1 MRITSPTF
9 LCPLLRPFTVAGTHR
24 LGVSVLSAWTLSGA
38 PLSVQDLWPRFM
50 RAAGKDGVL
59 DQGIPKSS
67 SEYLLVG
74 HAHSAEPVSHL
85 AVSVELGGRQK
96 VVNVVGDRI
105 WQRGVPTPPVPF
117 TKMPLSWDRS
127 FGGEGFADNP
137 LGRGFV
143 RGDAEGV
150 PLPNLES
157 PRRMI
162 RSPNDRPEPAG
173 FGPFGLD
180 WPQRT
185 RGLGTYDAR
194 WFETEFPGF
203 ASDIDWRVHNVAPLD
218 QRFEHPFAPGERVV
232 LHNLV
237 EGRPRVELSLPRVM
251 ARCFTYRDE
260 KRRDLFEVP
269 LALRTLW
276 LVPDEDMFIL
286 VFHGAQTIATMLG
299 SEIKGLVLALDGSD
313 RRRDVAHFAQA
324 LEKRLDPE
332 LGAAEMLDD
341 APLMPEGM
349 KFPDFEERAQ
359 DPTLPERGGALETN
373 LYAGAELRRQEA
385 LRAFAEAGFEGGE
398 ELFPPIT
405 PPEPSKK
412 PITEQ
417 IQEALALAEDKRKEA
432 EEKLATIRQEGIEEL
447 KKAGF
452 DPSFLETKE
461 HAGPPTMILA
471 SEQRAML
478 EEIVREARAA
488 GQPLLP
494 FEAQLAD
501 PAFHRELAEKEA
513 MGREAYRMSA
523 HLSEAEPPLDLDRML
538 AQRSRVDEA
547 IRARTSL
554 AQLDLT
560 GADLAELDLS
570 YIDLSGAWLEGA
582 NLTRANLTGA
592 RLDGAVLAKS
602 NLGEAVLTG
611 TSLRNANLG
620 RARLMDTRIES
631 CDLEEAILAHADLR
645 GARIERSNV
654 RRADL
659 SSVRVAHDTI
669 FSGSDLSQVNFISM
683 NLREMKF
690 EACALDDANFIEA
703 CIDGVSFSR
712 CRMDKVVF
720 VGCSGIESR
729 FPEARLKNARFVSQC
744 RFDRADFRGTFMPRS
759 TLRGTALEGALFEG
773 AELSDA
779 DLSQCAL
786 HGARFYRAVMKRAL
800 ATEADL
806 READLRGANLMFAVL
821 QGADLRGASLKGSNL
836 FSADLALVHAD
847 STTSLEGA
855 LVTRVRHR
863 PLRQKES
870 A

>member
-1 MRITSPTF
+1 MF

-38 PLSVQDLWPRFM
+38 PLSVQELWPRFM
-50 RAAGKDGVL
+50 KAAGKECVL

-74 HAHSAEPVSHL
+74 HAHSPEPVPHL

-96 VVNVVGDRI
+96 VVNVVGDRV
-105 WQRGVPTPPVPF
+105 WQRGVPSTPEPF
-117 TKMPLSWDRS
+117 TTMPLSWERS
-127 FGGEGFADNP
+127 FGGEGFAENP
-137 LGRGFV
+137 VGRGFV
-143 RGDAEGV
+143 RGDAEGA
-150 PLPNLES
+150 PLPNLEC

-162 RSPNDRPEPAG
+162 RSPSDRPEPAG
-173 FGPFGLD
+173 FGPFGFD
-180 WPQRT
+180 WPQRNK
-185 RGLGTYDAR
+185 GLGTYDAR
-194 WFETEFPGF
+194 WFENEFPGF

-260 KRRDLFEVP
+260 ERRDLAEVP

-276 LVPDEDMFIL
+276 LVPDEDMIVL
-286 VFHGAQTIATMLG
+286 VFHGAQTIASMLG
-299 SEIKGLVLALDGSD
+299 TEIAGLLLALDGAEHS
-313 RRRDVAHFAQA
+313 RDVAHFAQV
-324 LEKRLDPE
+324 LSKRLDPT

-349 KFPDFEERAQ
+349 QFPGFEARAQ
-359 DPTLPERGGALETN
+359 DPTLPERGGALEAN

-385 LRAFAEAGFEGGE
+385 LAAFAEAGFEGGE
-398 ELFPPIT
+398 ELFPPMA

-412 PITEQ
+412 PLTEQ
-417 IQEALALAEDKRKEA
+417 IQEALALGEEKRKEA
-432 EEKLATIRQEGIEEL
+432 EAKMAALREEAIEEL
-447 KKAGF
+447 KAAGF
-452 DPSFLETKE
+452 DPSFLDSKE
-461 HAGPPTMILA
+461 QAGPPAMILA

-478 EEIVREARAA
+478 EEVVHEARAA

-523 HLSEAEPPLDLDRML
+523 HLSEGDPPIDLDRMT
-538 AQRSRVDEA
+538 AQRERVEQA
-547 IRARTSL
+547 IRNRTSL
-554 AQLDLT
+554 AQADLT
-560 GADLAELDLS
+560 GADLADLDLS
-570 YIDLSGAWLEGA
+570 SMDLSGAWLEGA

-602 NLGEAVLTG
+602 NLGEAALAG
-611 TSLRNANLG
+611 TSLRKANLG
-620 RARLMDTRIES
+620 RARLTWTRIDG

-645 GARIERSNV
+645 VARVERSNL
-654 RRADL
+654 RGADL
-659 SSVRVAHDTI
+659 SNVRVAHDTL
-669 FSGSDLSQVNFISM
+669 FSGSDLSGVTFLSM
-683 NLREMKF
+683 SLEGMTF
-690 EACALDDANFIEA
+690 EACALDEANFIEA
-703 CIDGVSFSR
+703 CVDRVSFPR

-720 VGCSGIESR
+720 VGCSGVESR
-729 FPEARLKNARFVSQC
+729 FPEARLENARFVSKC
-744 RFDRADFRGTFMPRS
+744 RFDRADFRGAFLPRS
-759 TLRGTALEGALFEG
+759 TLRGSALESASFEG

-786 HGARFYRAVMKRAL
+786 RGARFYRAVMKRAL

-821 QGADLRGASLKGSNL
+821 QGADLRAANLKGSNL

-847 STTSLEGA
+847 RATSLEGA

-870 A
+870 V